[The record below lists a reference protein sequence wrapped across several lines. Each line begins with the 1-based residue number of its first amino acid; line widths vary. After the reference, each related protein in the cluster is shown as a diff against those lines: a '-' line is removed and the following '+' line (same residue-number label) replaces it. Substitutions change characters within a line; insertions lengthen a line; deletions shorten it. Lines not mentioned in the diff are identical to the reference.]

1 MDVDVDVE
9 SAERVVPKALVVDTV
24 VLEGRVEVADMYGG
38 T

>member
-9 SAERVVPKALVVDTV
+9 SVDRVVPKALVVDPV
-24 VLEGRVEVADMYGG
+24 VLQGRVEVADMYGG